1 MWNSD
6 SRNEEEVL
14 LYNVMAICARH
25 MAKDASATG
34 ISPVEWVLKTSIL
47 CFSHAELI
55 KMHGQFPTI
64 SLTQCTYGIRPHFI
78 QNLIF
83 SKWKNLLG
91 VHMINELL
99 MSDLTIFICFLS
111 SSLRSSTFLHQRF
124 QHRFQVTILIVDV
137 YCCFAAITD
146 LQKSRL
152 MCISCCVKRTFFFF
166 FLP

>member
-25 MAKDASATG
+25 MAKDGSATG
-34 ISPVEWVLKTSIL
+34 TSPVEWVLKTSIL

-91 VHMINELL
+91 VQMINELL

-111 SSLRSSTFLHQRF
+111 PSLRSSTVFPPSTF
-124 QHRFQVTILIVDV
+124 SAQVSSNHFNCRCILLLCSH
-137 YCCFAAITD
+137 Y
-146 LQKSRL
+146 RL
-152 MCISCCVKRTFFFF
+152 AEVKTYVH
-166 FLP
+166 